1 MRRVSD
7 NRYGYRSWSEEDLKR
22 YGKFLLLP
30 LAVLILVI
38 VILVADR
45 KNRPQTEE
53 TATEESSLQEE
64 PAADPSQ
71 GTEGGEETDSG
82 FAIGEVPQV
91 RELIDQYFTAKQAAD
106 AETIYRLFGWD
117 DLTGIDDLRRL
128 LQYDARYTDGYR
140 NIVCYTRQ
148 GLTEDSYLVYVS
160 YDLKFKNSLTLAP
173 GLQWNY
179 IKTKEDGSLYL
190 TDGESLSTAE
200 LELAAKA
207 ERTDEIMLLRTQ
219 VYARLRQALED
230 DPSLAESY
238 SILERQGGAAG
249 NGQAEERH
257 EAEVQIGTGQAGQ
270 GTQIQIGQDAG
281 AAGPDGEGGDGAGT
295 EQTGQGEGSPE
306 AGEPGD
312 AAGAAPGAEGQDGAG
327 TVAAP
332 GADSQS
338 GAGDGSSSAADGQDG
353 AGTGSPAAGGQDG
366 TGNGSP
372 AAGGQDGTGAGSPA
386 AGGQDSAGAGPSA
399 AEGQSGA
406 EVRIVP

>member
-1 MRRVSD
+1 MRKISD

-45 KNRPQTEE
+45 KNHPGPEE
-53 TATEESSLQEE
+53 TIPEESLLSDGSNE
-64 PAADPSQ
+64 DPST
-71 GTEGGEETDSG
+71 GADEDGKEADSG
-82 FAIGEVPQV
+82 FAIGEVPEV
-91 RELIDQYFTAKQAAD
+91 CDLIDQYFTAKQAAD

-190 TDGESLSTAE
+190 TDSESLSAAE
-200 LELAAKA
+200 LELAANA

-219 VYARLRQALED
+219 VYARLRQALEE

-249 NGQAEERH
+249 SGQEEDRH
-257 EAEVQIGTGQAGQ
+257 EAEVQIGTGGTSQ
-270 GTQIQIGQDAG
+270 GAEIQIGQDA
-281 AAGPDGEGGDGAGT
+281 AADGQDGAGGEGAET
-295 EQTGQGEGSPE
+295 EPSGQGEDSPD
-306 AGEPGD
+306 AGAPGD
-312 AAGAAPGAEGQDGAG
+312 AAGAAPGTDGQSSAEDGSFAIGGQDGA
-327 TVAAP
+327 
-332 GADSQS
+332 
-338 GAGDGSSSAADGQDG
+338 
-353 AGTGSPAAGGQDG
+353 
-366 TGNGSP
+366 
-372 AAGGQDGTGAGSPA
+372 GAGSPA
-386 AGGQDSAGAGPSA
+386 AGGQDGAGAAPSA
-399 AEGQSGA
+399 AETSREA
-406 EVRIVP
+406 EVQIVP

>member
-1 MRRVSD
+1 MRKVSD

-53 TATEESSLQEE
+53 TVTEESSLPEE
-64 PAADPSQ
+64 SAADPSQ
-71 GTEGGEETDSG
+71 GAEGGEEADSG
-82 FAIGEVPQV
+82 FAVGEVPQV
-91 RELIDQYFTAKQAAD
+91 QDLIDQYFTAKQAAD

-190 TDGESLSTAE
+190 TDGESLSAAE

-257 EAEVQIGTGQAGQ
+257 EAEVQIGTGGTGQ

-281 AAGPDGEGGDGAGT
+281 AAGPDGEGGDGT
-295 EQTGQGEGSPE
+295 EPTGQGEGSPE
-306 AGEPGD
+306 AGAPGD
-312 AAGAAPGAEGQDGAG
+312 AAGAAPGTEGQDGAEG
-327 TVAAP
+327 
-332 GADSQS
+332 QS
-338 GAGDGSSSAADGQDG
+338 GAGDGASAAGGQDGAETGPPAAEGQDG
-353 AGTGSPAAGGQDG
+353 AGTGSPAEG
-366 TGNGSP
+366 
-372 AAGGQDGTGAGSPA
+372 
-386 AGGQDSAGAGPSA
+386 
-399 AEGQSGA
+399 GQSGA
-406 EVRIVP
+406 EVQIIP